1 MPRKQGD
8 TQTFY
13 NYEIELDDNK
23 FYCRNINEIKEKLN
37 TSISSITRRLKN
49 PDYILRL
56 FKDRHF
62 KINHIRKP
70 IFNTKTTIE
79 KILIPY

>member
-8 TQTFY
+8 TQTVY
-13 NYEIELDDNK
+13 NYEIELDDNT
-23 FYCRNINEIKEKLN
+23 FLCRNINEIKEKLN

-49 PDYILRL
+49 PEYILKK
-56 FKDRHF
+56 FKDRNL

-70 IFNTKTTIE
+70 IFNTKTIIE
-79 KILIPY
+79 KTLIRY